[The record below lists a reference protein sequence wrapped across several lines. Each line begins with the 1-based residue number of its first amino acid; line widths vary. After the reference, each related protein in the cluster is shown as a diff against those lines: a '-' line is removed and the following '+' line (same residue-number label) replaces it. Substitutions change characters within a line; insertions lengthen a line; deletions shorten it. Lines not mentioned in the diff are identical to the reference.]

1 MRDGG
6 WSFELERWCGSL
18 VRLSPDADKL
28 EEHLKRAAALE
39 PNDAGIKAHF
49 SVLKAMQ
56 AKDNAKTAG
65 LYKNMFAALKSD
77 ATSNADPAASAA
89 AASSTSVTG
98 PADVDL
104 DEENVTI

>member
-1 MRDGG
+1 MEHGG
-6 WSFELERWCGSL
+6 WRWSSERWCGSL

>member
-1 MRDGG
+1 MMEDGG
-6 WSFELERWCGSL
+6 EGEGSCCGSL
-18 VRLSPDADKL
+18 VRQLLSPDTDKL

-39 PNDAGIKAHF
+39 PNDAGIK
-49 SVLKAMQ
+49 VQ

-77 ATSNADPAASAA
+77 ATSDADPAAATAA
-89 AASSTSVTG
+89 AASTSVTG
-98 PADVDL
+98 PTDVDL